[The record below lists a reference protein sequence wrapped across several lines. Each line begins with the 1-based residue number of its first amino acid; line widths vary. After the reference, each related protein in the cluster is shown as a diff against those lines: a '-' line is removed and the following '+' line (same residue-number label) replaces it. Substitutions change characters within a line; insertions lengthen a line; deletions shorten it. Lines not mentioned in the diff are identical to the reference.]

1 MNKEKIKKEVISWI
15 KTIAI
20 SLVIALVITSI
31 VRPTIVKE
39 SSMYPTLIENDFMF
53 VNRVIY
59 KIDEPQRGDIVVFDS
74 DLEIVEGSGEY
85 KKLVK
90 RIIGLPGEHV
100 MIMGGNVYIDDE
112 LYSEDYIDG
121 MPTFG
126 DVDMTVPSGHY
137 FVMGDNRPVSLDS
150 RSDRVGAVSEEA
162 IYGKIFVR
170 LFPVNKIQLF

>member
-15 KTIAI
+15 KTIVI
-20 SLVIALVITSI
+20 SLIIALVITSI

-39 SSMYPTLIENDFMF
+39 SSMYPTLVENDFMF
-53 VNRVIY
+53 VNRVVY
-59 KIDEPQRGDIVVFDS
+59 KINEPQRGDIVVFDS
-74 DLEIVEGSGEY
+74 ELEIVEGSGEY

-90 RIIGLPGEHV
+90 RIIGLPGED
-100 MIMGGNVYIDDE
+100 IQITGGNVYINDE
-112 LYSEDYIDG
+112 LYKEEYIDT

-126 DVDMTVPSGHY
+126 DVDLTVPDGHY

-150 RSDRVGAVSEEA
+150 RSERVGTVDGET

-170 LFPVNKIQLF
+170 LFPINKIQLF